1 MVKKEKIVILGGG
14 YAGLLTAVTLQKKVH
29 GKRAEITLVNK
40 NDYHYLT
47 TKVHESGA
55 GTIQAESIVFPI
67 KELIDSERV
76 NFIKDEVIG
85 IDIAT
90 KTVTLKN
97 NELNYDYLVLTIGGV
112 PQTYGLPGV
121 NEHAFFLFDW
131 EGTNRLRWHIEEQ
144 IEKYLEDHDEKRL
157 CFVIGGAGFSGME
170 FIYEL
175 TEKLPELCDE
185 YGIGLDLVKV
195 ICVEAHDELLK
206 GYESSMVKDAK
217 KAFEKIPAEFRT
229 GTTIASCTETEVRFT
244 DGSTIETNTFI
255 WAGGVKGN
263 PLLEGLG
270 FKTFRD
276 GRVIVNEYCEVPGYR
291 DVYVLGDAS
300 VSFSPEG
307 NPYPPTAQIAL
318 QQGQYCGRNLAAKI
332 YGVAIKP
339 FKYIHR
345 GTVMSMGHKNAT
357 GVVYGKAIHG
367 RFASFMKWVIE
378 KRYFFMLGGP
388 RLLLKEIKK

>member
-55 GTIQAESIVFPI
+55 GTIPAQSIIFPI
-67 KELIDSERV
+67 KELIDPERV
-76 NFIKDEVIG
+76 NFIKDEVTG
-85 IDIAT
+85 IDLAT
-90 KTVTLKN
+90 KTVLLKN
-97 NELNYDYLVLTIGGV
+97 IELQYDFLVITIGGV
-112 PQTYGLPGV
+112 PQTFGLPGV
-121 NEHAFFLFDW
+121 KEHAFFLFDW
-131 EGTNRLRWHIEEQ
+131 EGTNRLRGHIEEQ
-144 IEKYLEDHDEKRL
+144 FKKYLEDHDEKRL
-157 CFVIGGAGFSGME
+157 RFVIGGAGFSGME

-175 TEKLPELCDE
+175 TEKLPELAHE
-185 YGIGLDLVKV
+185 FGIAEELVKV
-195 ICVEAHDELLK
+195 ICVEANDDLLR
-206 GYESSMVKDAK
+206 GYDASMVKDAK
-217 KAFEKIPAEFRT
+217 KASEKIPAYFRT
-229 GTTIASCTETEVRFT
+229 GTAITSCTESEVRFT
-244 DGSTIETNTFI
+244 DGSAIESNTFI

-263 PLLEGLG
+263 PLLQNLG
-270 FKTFRD
+270 FKMYRD
-276 GRVIVNEYCEVPGYR
+276 GRVLVNEYCEVPGYR

-300 VSFSPEG
+300 ASFSPEG
-307 NPYPPTAQIAL
+307 TPYPPTAQIAL
-318 QQGQYCGRNLAAKI
+318 QQGQYCGCSLAAKI
-332 YGVAIKP
+332 YGVTLKP

-378 KRYFFMLGGP
+378 KRYFLMLGGP

>member
-29 GKRAEITLVNK
+29 TKRAEITLVNK

-55 GTIQAESIVFPI
+55 GTIPAESIVFPI
-67 KELIDSERV
+67 KELIDPERV
-76 NFIKDEVIG
+76 HFIKDEVIG
-85 IDIAT
+85 IDLAT
-90 KTVTLKN
+90 KTVILKN
-97 NELNYDYLVLTIGGV
+97 NQLNYDYLVITIGGV
-112 PQTYGLPGV
+112 PQTFGLPGV

-131 EGTNRLRWHIEEQ
+131 EGTNRLRGHIEEQ
-144 IEKYLEDHDEKRL
+144 FEKYLQDRDQKRL
-157 CFVIGGAGFSGME
+157 RFVIGGAGFSGME

-175 TEKLPELCDE
+175 TEKLPELCDK
-185 YGIGLDLVKV
+185 YGIGQDLAKV
-195 ICVEAHDELLK
+195 ICVEAHDEFLK
-206 GYESSMVKDAK
+206 GYDSCMVKDAK
-217 KAFEKIPAEFRT
+217 KASEKIPAEFRT

-244 DGSTIETNTFI
+244 DGSSIETNTFV

-263 PLLEGLG
+263 PLLDSQG
-270 FKTFRD
+270 FKTCSD

-300 VSFSPEG
+300 ASFSPEG
-307 NPYPPTAQIAL
+307 VPYPQTAQIAL
-318 QQGQYCGRNLAAKI
+318 QQGQYCGYNLSAKI
-332 YGVAIKP
+332 YGVPAKP
-339 FKYIHR
+339 FKYTHR
-345 GTVMSMGHKNAT
+345 GTVMSMGHHNAT

-388 RLLLKEIKK
+388 RLLLKEIRK